1 MTHNLRAKEASKYL
15 GVAIS
20 TLWMY
25 RKQKKIKAIKLS
37 PKVTIFKKDDLDK
50 FIAGDN
56 NE

>member
-15 GVAIS
+15 GVAKS
-20 TLWMY
+20 TLWLY
-25 RKQKKIKAIKLS
+25 VSQKKIRAIKLS
-37 PKVTIFKKDDLDK
+37 PKVTIFKVEDLDT